1 MWSARRYDQMCR
13 VAADFQRGVG
23 PRLQLLLAARNRKNE
38 RGSPPPGANMGS
50 PPPGAN
56 TGSPPAHVCPG
67 QNGLTRQEWAH
78 PCADLRAGHG
88 AREGVA
94 PLRSSLL
101 VPCEY
106 PLSTP

>member
-23 PRLQLLLAARNRKNE
+23 TRLQLLLTARTE
-38 RGSPPPGANMGS
+38 RMKGAHPRPGLGFTARARLHRDRMGS
-50 PPPGAN
+50 PAK
-56 TGSPPAHVCPG
+56 
-67 QNGLTRQEWAH
+67 NGLTLCAH
-78 PCADLRAGHG
+78 LRAGLG

-94 PLRSSLL
+94 PLRSSHV